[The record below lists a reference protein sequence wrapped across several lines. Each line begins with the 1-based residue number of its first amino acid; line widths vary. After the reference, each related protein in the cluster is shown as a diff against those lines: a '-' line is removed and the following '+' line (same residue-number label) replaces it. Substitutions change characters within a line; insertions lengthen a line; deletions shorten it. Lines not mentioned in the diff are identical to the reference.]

1 MIDNKNFDVIIV
13 GGNYS
18 GLSAGLVLGRA
29 LRHVL
34 IIDSGKPCNIQTP
47 HSHNF
52 ITQDGKTPKEI
63 STVARLQIEN
73 YKTVKFYSGLATSG
87 AKVDNGFEIKTDS
100 GDCFTGKKLIFATG
114 LRDLMPDIDGF
125 AECWGKT
132 VIHCA
137 FCLGYESKN
146 KKAGVIGNG
155 DYGYKISKLTKNWT
169 KDVTLYTNGKS
180 TLTDDQLKK
189 LTKHNIDVIETEVDR
204 FEHTNGYV
212 EAIVFKDG
220 SKTPIQAIYT
230 KAHFVQ
236 HCDIPKQLGCEFTEL
251 GLITVD
257 EFQKTT
263 VPGIWACG
271 DNASTMRSVSNAVAK
286 GTLSAVM
293 VTEELIDEEF

>member
-155 DYGYKISKLTKNWT
+155 DYAFKISKLTKNWT

>member
-155 DYGYKISKLTKNWT
+155 DYAYKISKLTKNWT

>member
-1 MIDNKNFDVIIV
+1 MTDNKNFDVIII
-13 GGNYS
+13 GGSYS

-34 IIDSGKPCNIQTP
+34 IIDSGRPCNIQTP

-63 STVARLQIEN
+63 ATAARLQIEN

-87 AKVDNGFEIKTDS
+87 KKIDSGFEIKTES

-114 LRDLMPDIDGF
+114 LKDIMPDIEGF
-125 AECWGKT
+125 AECWGIS

-146 KKAGVIGNG
+146 KKAGIIGNG
-155 DYGYKISKLTKNWT
+155 DYAFKISKLTNNWT
-169 KDVTLYTNGKS
+169 KDITLFTNGKS
-180 TLTDDQLKK
+180 TLTEEQLKAIA
-189 LTKHNIDVIETEVDR
+189 KHNISVVETEIDR
-204 FEHTNGYV
+204 FEHTKGNV
-212 EAIVFKDG
+212 ETIVFNDG
-220 SKTPIQAIYT
+220 SKTPVKAIYT
-230 KAHFVQ
+230 KAPFVQ

-251 GLITVD
+251 DLIKVD

-263 VPGIWACG
+263 VLGIWACG

-293 VTEELIDEEF
+293 ATEDLIDEEF

>member
-1 MIDNKNFDVIIV
+1 MTNNNFDVIII
-13 GGNYS
+13 GGSYS

-29 LRHVL
+29 LRRVL
-34 IIDSGKPCNIQTP
+34 IIDSGRPCNIQTP

-63 STVARLQIEN
+63 STTARQQIEN

-87 AKVDNGFEIKTDS
+87 RKVNNVFEIKTAS

-114 LRDLMPDIDGF
+114 LKDLMPNVEGF

-146 KKAGVIGNG
+146 NKAGVVGNG
-155 DYGYKISKLTKNWT
+155 DYGYKISKLAKNWT
-169 KDVTLYTNGKS
+169 QDVTLFTNGKS
-180 TLTDDQLKK
+180 TLTVEQTKA
-189 LTKHNIDVIETEVDR
+189 LTRHNIDIIETEVDR

-212 EAIVFKDG
+212 EAIVLMNG
-220 SKTPIQAIYT
+220 SKIPLKAIYT
-230 KAHFVQ
+230 KAPFVQ

-251 GLITVD
+251 GLIIVD
-257 EFQKTT
+257 EFQRTT
-263 VPGIWACG
+263 VPGILACG

-286 GTLSAVM
+286 GTLSAVIA
-293 VTEELIDEEF
+293 TEDLIDEEF

>member
-155 DYGYKISKLTKNWT
+155 DYAYKISKLTKNWT

-180 TLTDDQLKK
+180 TLKDDQLKK